1 MDAQVVQSPSSF
13 RSRFSLANTLYF
25 VGLAV
30 FLVDGDERSR
40 VATGPLGH
48 TKCKNGDT
56 ADPKLLCMYTRRGER
71 KNVLQKKNKNEFLSK
86 LHKSKHCALKLQ
98 ISLKIFEVDAPLLL
112 LVNCFY
118 LRHNTRVALDL
129 GKVCDYHIHKECN
142 VTCNQSRA
150 LPSSYSTWRKT
161 FGFCWY

>member
-1 MDAQVVQSPSSF
+1 M
-13 RSRFSLANTLYF
+13 
-25 VGLAV
+25 

-56 ADPKLLCMYTRRGER
+56 ADPKLLCMYTRRGE
-71 KNVLQKKNKNEFLSK
+71 KGCFAEKNKNEFLSK

-118 LRHNTRVALDL
+118 LRHNIGVALDL

-150 LPSSYSTWRKT
+150 LPSSYSTWRVKLL
-161 FGFCWY
+161 GFAGTNANSLK

>member
-1 MDAQVVQSPSSF
+1 MNDPE
-13 RSRFSLANTLYF
+13 SLLVRWDIPNAKMETQQTLNYY
-25 VGLAV
+25 VCIREE
-30 FLVDGDERSR
+30 ER
-40 VATGPLGH
+40 
-48 TKCKNGDT
+48 
-56 ADPKLLCMYTRRGER
+56 ER
-71 KNVLQKKNKNEFLSK
+71 IFCRKKKQNKNEFLSK

-150 LPSSYSTWRKT
+150 LPSSYSTWRVKLL
-161 FGFCWY
+161 GFAGTNANSLK

>member
-1 MDAQVVQSPSSF
+1 MNDPE
-13 RSRFSLANTLYF
+13 SLLVRWDIPNAKMETQQTLNYY
-25 VGLAV
+25 VCIR
-30 FLVDGDERSR
+30 EE
-40 VATGPLGH
+40 
-48 TKCKNGDT
+48 
-56 ADPKLLCMYTRRGER
+56 ER
-71 KNVLQKKNKNEFLSK
+71 KDVLQKKNKNEFLSK

>member
-98 ISLKIFEVDAPLLL
+98 ISLKIFEVDAPLL
-112 LVNCFY
+112 VNCFY
-118 LRHNTRVALDL
+118 LRHNIGVALDL

-150 LPSSYSTWRKT
+150 LPSSYLARKT